1 MSITN
6 SRSSLRL
13 TSIESVMPSSHLI
26 LGRPLFLLP
35 PIPPS
40 IRVWVLFLLW
50 LHPFILSGVISPLIS
65 SSILST
71 YWSGEFLYL
80 EIIKNIL
87 MSTSFKVLPFQYKY
101 RFNIIFFHMDN
112 QLSQY
117 CLWEVQSLPKSV
129 QYQLCHKSCFWGS
142 TFCSIGLLIP
152 TPYSVLI
159 IALQQFLVPSKA
171 NILTFY

>member
-1 MSITN
+1 MNLIFMVPMEYCSFLASDLASVT
-6 SRSSLRL
+6 SLIH
-13 TSIESVMPSSHLI
+13 SWVLI
-26 LGRPLFLLP
+26 LLWLRLFLLSE
-35 PIPPS
+35 I
-40 IRVWVLFLLW
+40 
-50 LHPFILSGVISPLIS
+50 ISPLIS

-87 MSTSFKVLPFQYKY
+87 MSTSFKVLPFQCKY